1 LALRTTKMH
10 GGTPDPRGKLMTFS
24 GIARRGFLAGSL
36 GTGLSAAFGPFTPS
50 PARAQSG
57 PGEAAEPTPAERA
70 AMATSARAFMAT
82 YAVPG
87 FSVAIG
93 HSGRIIYQDAFGLA
107 DRDKNEPLTP
117 MHLFRIASVTKPIT
131 STAIFGLIE
140 QDRLRLDER
149 IFGAGGVL
157 GTEFGGPPYKPGV
170 DEITIEHLLTHT
182 GGGWNNTHDDP
193 MFMNL
198 GMNHA
203 QLIKWVLR
211 NRPLDHPPGQA
222 YAYSNFGYCLLGR
235 VIEKLTRQNYAA
247 HVGATVLKRCGIAD
261 MAIAGNTLAQ
271 RRRGEVVYYGQGGD
285 NPYGMNVTRMDSHGG
300 WLARPADLAQF
311 AMHVA
316 GFAAPPNILQPNTI
330 RTMTTGSSANAGYA
344 KGWAVNGANNWWH
357 NGSLPGTSTIM
368 VRAHTG
374 FCWAAFIN
382 TRRQGSPLDADLDNL
397 IWSMAGQVKSWHVA
411 G

>member
-1 LALRTTKMH
+1 
-10 GGTPDPRGKLMTFS
+10 MTS
-24 GIARRGFLAGSL
+24 SDIARRTFLAGSL
-36 GTGLSAAFGPFTPS
+36 GAGLSAALAGPFAPS
-50 PARAQSG
+50 PARAQGG
-57 PGEAAEPTPAERA
+57 PGEAAEPTPSERA
-70 AMATSARAFMAT
+70 AMAASARAFMQT

-87 FSVAIG
+87 FSVAVG
-93 HSGRIIYQDAFGLA
+93 YAGRIIYQDAFGVA

-117 MHLFRIASVTKPIT
+117 MHLFRIASVSKPIT

-140 QDRLRLDER
+140 QGRLRLDER

-157 GTEFGGPPYKPGV
+157 GTDFGGPPYKPQV

-193 MFMNL
+193 MFMNPD
-198 GMNHA
+198 MNHA
-203 QLIKWVLR
+203 QLIQWVLR

-222 YAYSNFGYCLLGR
+222 YAYSNFGYCVLGR
-235 VIEKLTRQNYAA
+235 VLEKLTRQNYAA
-247 HVGATVLKRCGIAD
+247 YVSNTVLKRCGIAD

-271 RRRGEVVYYGQGGD
+271 RRPGEVVYYGQGHD

-300 WLARPADLAQF
+300 WLARPADLALF
-311 AMHVA
+311 AMHVD
-316 GFAAPPNILQPNTI
+316 GFAAPPKLLQPDSI
-330 RTMTTGSSANAGYA
+330 RAMTTGSSANAGYA
-344 KGWAVNGANNWWH
+344 KGWAVNRANNWWH

-382 TRRQGSPLDADLDNL
+382 TRRQDSPLDGDLDKL